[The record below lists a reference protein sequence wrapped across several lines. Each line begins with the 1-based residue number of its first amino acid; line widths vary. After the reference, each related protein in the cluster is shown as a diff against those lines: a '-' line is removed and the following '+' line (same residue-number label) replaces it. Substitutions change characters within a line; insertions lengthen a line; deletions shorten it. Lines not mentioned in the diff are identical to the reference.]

1 MGSARPRCDGC
12 ALTIA
17 SPPCGTLDSFA
28 MESRAAK
35 EDDDVFHFVAYVPH
49 NGRLYELDGL
59 QPAPIDHG
67 AFPGQEG

>member
-1 MGSARPRCDGC
+1 
-12 ALTIA
+12 
-17 SPPCGTLDSFA
+17 

>member
-35 EDDDVFHFVAYVPH
+35 EDDDLSDVDSDVAS
-49 NGRLYELDGL
+49 GSAQLIIIFIL
-59 QPAPIDHG
+59 G
-67 AFPGQEG
+67 AQER